1 MKRTLAL
8 LAALGL
14 LASTAVP
21 LGPSYANGEEDGTA
35 SSAAPEATTD
45 TADEDTD
52 DDEALKVL
60 EGGFSIPA
68 ADGDAAAKDDSTDK
82 K

>member
-21 LGPSYANGEEDGTA
+21 LGPSYANGDEDGAA
-35 SSAAPEATTD
+35 SSTAPEATTD
-45 TADEDTD
+45 TADQETD

-68 ADGDAAAKDDSTDK
+68 ADGDDAAKDGADK